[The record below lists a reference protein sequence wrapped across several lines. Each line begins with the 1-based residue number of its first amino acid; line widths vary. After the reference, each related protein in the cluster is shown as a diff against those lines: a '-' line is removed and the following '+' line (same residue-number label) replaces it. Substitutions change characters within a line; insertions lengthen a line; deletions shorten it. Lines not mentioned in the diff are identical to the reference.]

1 MRLWDKGYDVDNFTE
16 SFTIGKDRE
25 LDVMLAKAD
34 VTGSLAHLEMLHHVS
49 LVSDEEYRQLR
60 KALIGIH
67 VRVEKG
73 EFVIGEGVEDVHSQ
87 IELMLVEECGDA
99 GKKIHTGRSRN
110 DQVLLDLKLFSREAI
125 FETLESVERL
135 FRLLIQRAEESKD
148 ILIPGYTHLQ
158 VAMPS
163 SFGLWFGAY
172 AESLADD
179 LLLLKAAYDMVN
191 TNPLG
196 SGAGYG
202 SSIALNRKM
211 TTGLLGFAD
220 LAYNVVYA
228 QMQRGKMEKNV
239 LFGLAAVATTLGRLA
254 ADVCLF
260 ACGNFGFLHLPDKY
274 TTGSSIM
281 PHKKNLDIFELIRAK
296 CNRLQ
301 SLPTQ
306 MAMLCGNLTSGYFR
320 DMQLT
325 KELYLPAFREL
336 NDCLFMAHLVL
347 KDMALK
353 RDILKDPRY
362 GYIFSV
368 EDVNEMVMAGVPFR
382 EAYRKIGMQV
392 QQGEYHVGTREIH
405 HTHEGSIGNLCLNK
419 IKDRF
424 DERMAAWDISAVRE
438 AEKRL
443 LRL

>member
-1 MRLWDKGYDVDNFTE
+1 
-16 SFTIGKDRE
+16 
-25 LDVMLAKAD
+25 
-34 VTGSLAHLEMLHHVS
+34 
-49 LVSDEEYRQLR
+49 
-60 KALIGIH
+60 
-67 VRVEKG
+67 
-73 EFVIGEGVEDVHSQ
+73 
-87 IELMLVEECGDA
+87 
-99 GKKIHTGRSRN
+99 
-110 DQVLLDLKLFSREAI
+110 
-125 FETLESVERL
+125 
-135 FRLLIQRAEESKD
+135 
-148 ILIPGYTHLQ
+148 
-158 VAMPS
+158 
-163 SFGLWFGAY
+163 
-172 AESLADD
+172 
-179 LLLLKAAYDMVN
+179 MVN

-281 PHKKNLDIFELIRAK
+281 PHKKNPDIFELIRAK

-443 LRL
+443 LKL

>member
-1 MRLWDKGYDVDNFTE
+1 MRLWDKGYDIDAFTE

-34 VTGSLAHLEMLHHVS
+34 VTGSLAHLEMLHAIG
-49 LVSDEEYRQLR
+49 LVSDEEHGQLR
-60 KALIGIH
+60 VALVSIYEQ
-67 VRVEKG
+67 VERG
-73 EFVIGEGVEDVHSQ
+73 EFVIEEGIEDVHSQ
-87 IELMLVEECGDA
+87 VELMLVRECGDA

-110 DQVLLDLKLFSREAI
+110 DQVLLDLKLFSREAL
-125 FETLESVERL
+125 FEILENMKRL
-135 FRLLIQRAEESKD
+135 FMLLIQRAGESRD
-148 ILIPGYTHLQ
+148 ILLPGYTHLQ

-163 SFGLWFGAY
+163 SFGLWFSAY

-179 LLLLKAAYDMVN
+179 LLMLKAGYDMVN
-191 TNPLG
+191 SNPLG

-202 SSIALNRKM
+202 SSIALNRGM
-211 TTGLLGFAD
+211 TTRLLGFPD

-239 LFGLAAVATTLGRLA
+239 LFGLATVATTLGRLA

-260 ACGNFGFLHLPDKY
+260 ACGNFGFVHLPDKY

-281 PHKKNLDIFELIRAK
+281 PHKKNPDIFELIRAK

-301 SLPTQ
+301 ALPTQ
-306 MAMLCGNLTSGYFR
+306 MAMICGNLTSGYFR

-325 KELYLPAFREL
+325 KELYLPAFGEL

-347 KDMALK
+347 KDMELK
-353 RDILKDPRY
+353 RDILDDPCY

-368 EDVNEMVMAGVPFR
+368 EDVNGMVIAGVPFR
-382 EAYRKIGMQV
+382 EAYRVIGERV
-392 QQGEYHVGTREIH
+392 QRGEYHAGVREIH
-405 HTHEGSIGNLCLNK
+405 HTHEGSIGNLCLHEITDKFN
-419 IKDRF
+419 R
-424 DERMAAWDISAVRE
+424 RMTEWDISAVRE

-443 LRL
+443 LTL